1 MLSDVTISNIKRNIV
16 VDIEIRKLLD
26 KIQEIENKNT
36 VTYVKGLITADTTL
50 LKRLYNN
57 LHVLV
62 EDRNMLQLFFET
74 LDLDFLNEVYME
86 IYNTEDENKFNYLEY
101 INELIKNRKE
111 KEMVR

>member
-26 KIQEIENKNT
+26 KIQEIENGNKAS
-36 VTYVKGLITADTTL
+36 YVNGIITADTQL
-50 LKRLYNN
+50 LRRLYNN

-74 LDLDFLNEVYME
+74 LDLEFLNEVYMD
-86 IYNTEDENKFNYLEY
+86 IYNSEDENKFSYLEY
-101 INELIKNRKE
+101 INGLIKNKKE